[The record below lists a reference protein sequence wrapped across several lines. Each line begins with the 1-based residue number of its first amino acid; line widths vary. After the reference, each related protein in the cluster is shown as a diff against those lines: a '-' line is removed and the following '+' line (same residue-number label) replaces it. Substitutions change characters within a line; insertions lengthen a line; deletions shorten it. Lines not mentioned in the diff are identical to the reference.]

1 MSAPAGG
8 LPMEITPRDAA
19 AVLRE
24 AGAGALLLDCRTP
37 EEFATARIEG
47 AVLIPMQEIERRVS
61 ELEGRE
67 DDAIIVHCHHG
78 VRSLRV
84 TAFLRQRGF
93 GRAVSMAGGIDRWS
107 VEIDAGVK
115 RY

>member
-1 MSAPAGG
+1 MSGPTGG
-8 LPMEITPRDAA
+8 RPMEITPKDAA
-19 AVLRE
+19 AKLRE
-24 AGAGALLLDCRTP
+24 AGTRAVLLDCRTP
-37 EEFATARIEG
+37 EEFATAKIEG
-47 AVLIPMQEIERRVS
+47 AVLIPMQEIERRVG

-67 DDAIIVHCHHG
+67 DDEIIVHCHHG

-93 GRAVSMAGGIDRWS
+93 ENAVSMAGGIDRWS
-107 VEIDAGVK
+107 VEVDAGVK